1 MSPGRLTLFNHFIRP
16 IQDGRRDRDAELHGR
31 LEVNDQLE
39 LRWPLYRQ
47 VGWLG
52 PFEDF
57 VHVDGGTSE

>member
-1 MSPGRLTLFNHFIRP
+1 MSPTQQISFDHFIRP
-16 IQDGRRDRDAELHGR
+16 EEHPGWDSYAELLGR